1 MSRFGVATC
10 NFCKKQL
17 FLMLCTQ
24 KTLKAPFATDIQL
37 YLHCPQKLLQ
47 IKATKTNVFIPWN
60 HQHTLLV
67 SKSSVLLLAKQ
78 SPSSLQKTHWWL
90 DKTVCKNDKKGKI
103 NTAEAL
109 LTGTLISG
117 QLNLWPPSQNPV
129 FLNYHTNSVFLHPG
143 KQPASVTDTFFTFK
157 GVCLWQLPL

>member
-1 MSRFGVATC
+1 MHSEDSESNIC
-10 NFCKKQL
+10 NWHTAVFTWSTKV
-17 FLMLCTQ
+17 TS
-24 KTLKAPFATDIQL
+24 
-37 YLHCPQKLLQ
+37 
-47 IKATKTNVFIPWN
+47 IKATKTNVLIPWN
-60 HQHTLLV
+60 HQHTLPV

-129 FLNYHTNSVFLHPG
+129 SSTPIQTMYFYILC
-143 KQPASVTDTFFTFK
+143 KQPASVMDTFFTFK
-157 GVCLWQLPL
+157 GVRLWELPL

>member
-1 MSRFGVATC
+1 MHSEDSEITICYWHTAV
-10 NFCKKQL
+10 
-17 FLMLCTQ
+17 
-24 KTLKAPFATDIQL
+24 FAWST
-37 YLHCPQKLLQ
+37 KVTS

-67 SKSSVLLLAKQ
+67 SKSSALLLAKQ

-103 NTAEAL
+103 NTVEAL
-109 LTGTLISG
+109 LTGTPISG

-129 FLNYHTNSVFLHPG
+129 FLNSHSNYVFLHPR
-143 KQPASVTDTFFTFK
+143 KQPASLTDTFFTFK
-157 GVCLWQLPL
+157 GVCLWELPL

>member
-1 MSRFGVATC
+1 MHSEDSESNIC
-10 NFCKKQL
+10 NWH
-17 FLMLCTQ
+17 T
-24 KTLKAPFATDIQL
+24 AVFAWST
-37 YLHCPQKLLQ
+37 KVTS

-67 SKSSVLLLAKQ
+67 SKSSALLLAKQ

-103 NTAEAL
+103 NTVEAL
-109 LTGTLISG
+109 LTSTLISG

-129 FLNYHTNSVFLHPG
+129 SSTPIQTLYFTSFVSSQLQLWTPFSHLRVSAYESFHCRKLSKNACNRI
-143 KQPASVTDTFFTFK
+143 TFK
-157 GVCLWQLPL
+157 